1 MRINVVISLSMKLKL
16 SLDSIVLG
24 VGNVATDSSRNLI
37 HERSDNLRKVLK
49 EINVKYKKFMKSGS
63 EQSSSRIKE
72 AIVKMEDFEAAIRK
86 VKTSRDGRPVE
97 KSQIA
102 HYK

>member
-1 MRINVVISLSMKLKL
+1 
-16 SLDSIVLG
+16 
-24 VGNVATDSSRNLI
+24 
-37 HERSDNLRKVLK
+37 
-49 EINVKYKKFMKSGS
+49 MKSGS
-63 EQSSSRIKE
+63 EQTSSRIKE